1 MEMMEN
7 DAPATASY
15 SVDDSGKVTD
25 SFGSDDFNVPT
36 PNLSDATIAAG
47 SNRNDIFGGGGAG
60 DFGFGLNRNA
70 GKGIEGI
77 DPTYQ
82 SNFQSKNLLNEQMVD
97 YYTKSRGATATN
109 PFPESFFSQL
119 VGIENVNYVKSM
131 GKARVQE
138 LNELR
143 ARQAF
148 NLPTLG
154 SMKKAEDMNDKSGDL
169 LEEYGSG
176 DYYIGQNTNMG
187 EVKPIPSM
195 SRDILNFLPGGGIIN
210 ALSGQPGLPEFSPRY
225 QEIMN
230 ERAKSANDP
239 TVFDGVTDYLKN
251 MFGMGPKDSGA
262 SLAAGS
268 LKEGQFGIPDN
279 RTFDPFG
286 NVQGSIGKFQS
297 NISVPEG
304 YETFINPYTG
314 LEQMRKVSSG
324 QPQGIGAFDTSNI
337 NPTSSI
343 NINSPVR
350 APGRLSSEAMETAR
364 NQYSIPM
371 SETVERDPKF
381 EGFLSDT
388 AFPPSLTSSNNTN
401 FFG

>member
-119 VGIENVNYVKSM
+119 VGIENVNYAKSM

-148 NLPTLG
+148 NLPTLS
-154 SMKKAEDMNDKSGDL
+154 SMKRAEVMDDSSQLK
-169 LEEYGSG
+169 EYGSG

-195 SRDILNFLPGGGIIN
+195 GRDILNFLPGGGIIN

-251 MFGMGPKDSGA
+251 MFGMGPKDSGN
-262 SLAAGS
+262 SFS
-268 LKEGQFGIPDN
+268 IPVEGQEKQTGI
-279 RTFDPFG
+279 G
-286 NVQGSIGKFQS
+286 
-297 NISVPEG
+297 
-304 YETFINPYTG
+304 INPFAPQ
-314 LEQMRKVSSG
+314 EKFSEFSG
-324 QPQGIGAFDTSNI
+324 IKSMINKQQEDNTNPI
-337 NPTSSI
+337 NPIPQVITEELRPTFPRQSS
-343 NINSPVR
+343 
-350 APGRLSSEAMETAR
+350 
-364 NQYSIPM
+364 
-371 SETVERDPKF
+371 
-381 EGFLSDT
+381 FLDKT
-388 AFPPSLTSSNNTN
+388 R
-401 FFG
+401 

>member
-119 VGIENVNYVKSM
+119 VGIENVNYAKSM

-148 NLPTLG
+148 NLPTLS
-154 SMKKAEDMNDKSGDL
+154 SMKRAEVMDDSSQLK
-169 LEEYGSG
+169 EYGSG

-195 SRDILNFLPGGGIIN
+195 GRDILNFLPGGGIIN

-251 MFGMGPKDSGA
+251 MFGMGPKDSGN

-268 LKEGQFGIPDN
+268 VAEGQMRVPDN
-279 RTFDPFG
+279 RKFDVFG
-286 NVQGSIGKFQS
+286 NESATEIDFPNS
-297 NISVPEG
+297 FSSRPEPEG
-304 YETFINPYTG
+304 YNTVINPFTG
-314 LEQMRKVSSG
+314 LKELRYDRPDTTS
-324 QPQGIGAFDTSNI
+324 GIGTI
-337 NPTSSI
+337 NKEVTDSVKNNMVSDAI
-343 NINSPVR
+343 ANTTGFMGDKNALNASQYLDNYRKEIQDELDR
-350 APGRLSSEAMETAR
+350 R
-364 NQYSIPM
+364 NR
-371 SETVERDPKF
+371 ERF
-381 EGFLSDT
+381 SR
-388 AFPPSLTSSNNTN
+388 
-401 FFG
+401 